1 MPTNPSFSPLSYF
14 QSQSSALYLSY
25 DYPSFPPYVYQVN
38 SVSHFSPWSSTGF
51 LSHRSSEATSPV
63 EFVKQNDLSCQSYD
77 SLQSAVKLSSY
88 EKQLPRHSS
97 GGVTSSNVSSG
108 VAISNKT
115 RIRRTQDLHERFVES
130 VEQLGG
136 AESYVKVGAFGYDTL
151 QIGFGFYRTGCGLLG
166 IIFFILIT
174 DICGC

>member
-14 QSQSSALYLSY
+14 QSQSSALYLSD

-88 EKQLPRHSS
+88 GNQNSRMSAHLSRIQSRSFQGSELLPFMESNMMGEEVILDATHISS
-97 GGVTSSNVSSG
+97 AEEIHNSSVG
-108 VAISNKT
+108 
-115 RIRRTQDLHERFVES
+115 S
-130 VEQLGG
+130 VL
-136 AESYVKVGAFGYDTL
+136 
-151 QIGFGFYRTGCGLLG
+151 
-166 IIFFILIT
+166 
-174 DICGC
+174 